1 MTLAHVSTLVP
12 PRETQPVRCR
22 MPRVGEGAV
31 LLGREELNQKGND
44 CRSAERERRNS
55 RSGTESKIDERT
67 RKKEKVLSKK
77 LGLALLLAVAMSL
90 SLVSVAF
97 ASGGDD
103 RDGHNEH
110 GKHYK
115 AHLNPLNRSGAEG
128 HAILEKEGKKKVETE
143 IHTKGLAS
151 KLPHAQ
157 HIHGFKKAL
166 SECPT
171 LADSGRDN
179 LITTAEGLPS
189 YGPIQVSLTTK
200 GDTSPKSALAVDRFP
215 VANAKGSVEYERT
228 FSVPANVAK
237 NLGKKVIV
245 QHGVDLNDNGRYDF
259 KAAGKSELDPSL
271 PQEATIPATCGVINP
286 KK

>member
-1 MTLAHVSTLVP
+1 
-12 PRETQPVRCR
+12 
-22 MPRVGEGAV
+22 
-31 LLGREELNQKGND
+31 
-44 CRSAERERRNS
+44 
-55 RSGTESKIDERT
+55 
-67 RKKEKVLSKK
+67 LSKK

-97 ASGGDD
+97 ANAGDRDD
-103 RDGHNEH
+103 RDGHNEQ
-110 GKHYK
+110 GKHEQGEHYK
-115 AHLNPLNRSGAEG
+115 AELNSLNRSGAEG
-128 HAILEKEGKKKVETE
+128 HAILEKEGAKEIETE
-143 IHTKGLAS
+143 IHSHGLAP

-157 HIHGFKKAL
+157 HIHGFKKAV

-171 LADSGRDN
+171 LAASGRDN

-189 YGPIQVSLTTK
+189 YGPIQVSLTTT

-215 VANAKGSVEYERT
+215 VANAKGTVEYERT

-259 KAAGKSELDPSL
+259 QAAGKSELDPSL

-286 KK
+286 K

>member
-1 MTLAHVSTLVP
+1 
-12 PRETQPVRCR
+12 
-22 MPRVGEGAV
+22 
-31 LLGREELNQKGND
+31 
-44 CRSAERERRNS
+44 
-55 RSGTESKIDERT
+55 
-67 RKKEKVLSKK
+67 LSKK
-77 LGLALLLAVAMSL
+77 LGLALLLAVVMSL

-97 ASGGDD
+97 ANGGDRDD
-103 RDGHNEH
+103 RAGHNEQ
-110 GKHYK
+110 GKHEQGKHEQGEHFK

-128 HAILEKEGKKKVETE
+128 QAILEEEGTKKVETE
-143 IHTKGLAS
+143 IHTKGLAA

-171 LADSGRDN
+171 LAASGDDN

-228 FSVPANVAK
+228 LSVPANVAN

-271 PQEATIPATCGVINP
+271 PQEATLPATCGVINP
-286 KK
+286 K

>member
-1 MTLAHVSTLVP
+1 MNEH
-12 PRETQPVRCR
+12 
-22 MPRVGEGAV
+22 
-31 LLGREELNQKGND
+31 
-44 CRSAERERRNS
+44 
-55 RSGTESKIDERT
+55 
-67 RKKEKVLSKK
+67 KKEKALSKK
-77 LGLALLLAVAMSL
+77 LGLALLLAVAMSM

-97 ASGGDD
+97 ANGGDSDD
-103 RDGHNEH
+103 RDGHDDQGKHEH
-110 GKHYK
+110 GNHEHGEHFK
-115 AHLNPLNRSGAEG
+115 AHLKALNHSGAEG
-128 HAILEKEGKKKVETE
+128 HAILEKEANKKVETE
-143 IHTKGLAS
+143 IHTKDLAA

-157 HIHGFKKAL
+157 HIHGFKKAV

-171 LADSGRDN
+171 LAASGDDN

-189 YGPIQVSLTTK
+189 YGPIQVSLTTT

-228 FSVPANVAK
+228 FSVPSNVAK

-259 KAAGKSELDPSL
+259 QAAGKSELDPSL

-286 KK
+286 K

>member
-1 MTLAHVSTLVP
+1 
-12 PRETQPVRCR
+12 
-22 MPRVGEGAV
+22 
-31 LLGREELNQKGND
+31 
-44 CRSAERERRNS
+44 
-55 RSGTESKIDERT
+55 
-67 RKKEKVLSKK
+67 LSKK

-97 ASGGDD
+97 ANGGDRDD
-103 RDGHNEH
+103 RDSHDEQAKHEH
-110 GKHYK
+110 GDHFQADLK
-115 AHLNPLNRSGAEG
+115 PLNRSGAEG
-128 HAILEKEGKKKVETE
+128 HAILEKEGTNKLETE
-143 IHTKGLAS
+143 IHSHGLAA

-157 HIHGFKKAL
+157 HIHGFKKAV

-171 LADSGRDN
+171 LAVSGDDN

-228 FSVPANVAK
+228 FSVPSNVAK

-286 KK
+286 